1 MTAARAS
8 RRLALLALLLVA
20 LGGALAGAGDAA
32 KTPKAGPP
40 QALTGAATT
49 LRGTS
54 ATLLGVVDPNGVAT
68 TYYFQYGPT
77 IAYGK
82 VTPTASL
89 AEGFDKIKVG
99 KPVTGV
105 SIGYHYRLV
114 ATNADGASFGKD
126 RTIST
131 KRRTATAFKLV
142 KTTEP
147 TVYGGTYVLS
157 GTLTGAGNANSSVQ
171 LQSSPFPFLEPFA
184 AVAIPSH
191 TDAAGR
197 FSFRVPDMVESTQ
210 FRVSTLDPRPVYSHI
225 VTQNVAVRVTLKVRS
240 SGTRGLV
247 RLYGTVTPARP
258 GARVDFQLF
267 KQVRPGDSPKAEERT
282 TRYAT
287 QFSTLARK
295 GTASEARFSMIA
307 TIHRG
312 GSYRAYVDLSKRG
325 VVVSGWSRALLLHS
339 APVSSK
345 GKNQR

>member
-1 MTAARAS
+1 VTTARAS

-20 LGGALAGAGDAA
+20 LGGTLAGASDAA

-40 QALTGAATT
+40 QALTGATT
-49 LRGTS
+49 KLRGTA
-54 ATLLGVVDPNGVAT
+54 ATLLGLVDPNGVAT

-77 IAYGK
+77 VAYGK

-89 AEGFDKIKVG
+89 AAGFDKIKVG
-99 KPVTGV
+99 KAVTGV

-114 ATNADGASFGKD
+114 ATNADGMSIGKD
-126 RTIST
+126 RTISS
-131 KRRTATAFKLV
+131 KQRTTTGFKLV

-147 TVYGGTYVLS
+147 TAYGGTYVLS
-157 GTLTGAGNANSSVQ
+157 GTLTGVGNANSAVE

-197 FSFRVPDMVESTQ
+197 FSFRVPDMVKSTQ
-210 FRVSTLDPRPVYSHI
+210 FRVSTLDARPLYSRV
-225 VTQNVAVRVTLKVRS
+225 VTQQVAVRVTLKVRS
-240 SGTRGLV
+240 SGARGLV

-267 KQVRPGDSPKAEERT
+267 KQVRPGDSPKGEERT

-287 QFSTLARK
+287 QFSTLVRK
-295 GTASEARFSMIA
+295 GTTTQARFSMVA

-312 GSYRAYVDLSKRG
+312 GSYRAYVSLGNKG
-325 VVVSGWSRALLLHS
+325 VVVSGSSHALLLHS
-339 APVSSK
+339 APSSSK
-345 GKNQR
+345 GKNHR